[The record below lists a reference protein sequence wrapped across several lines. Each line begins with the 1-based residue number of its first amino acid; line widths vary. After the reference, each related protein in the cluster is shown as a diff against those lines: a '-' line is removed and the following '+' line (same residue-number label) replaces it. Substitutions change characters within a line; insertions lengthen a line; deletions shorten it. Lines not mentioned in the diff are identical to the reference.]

1 MAAPPPSR
9 LLRHALLLLAPLLAA
24 GAGAALFGAP
34 EPLDAFAPEARAGSA
49 PDASFDAAPWARFL
63 DRYLVT
69 DHPSGVHRVR
79 YGAVS
84 ADDLADLDAWLE
96 ATQARGPDGL
106 TRDAQFAWWVNLYN
120 ALTVRL
126 ILDDPA
132 VESIRDL
139 GLLGTGPWGREVAEV
154 DGAALS
160 LDDIEHRILRPLF
173 GDRRVHFAVNCASV
187 GCPDLAAEPWRAA
200 ELDARLDAAVRSY
213 LAHPR
218 GLRFEDGRL
227 HLSSIFDWYRD
238 DFPEGREAFLAWLAS
253 YAPQPQGERLRSY
266 GGRIVH
272 GYDWSLN
279 EP

>member
-1 MAAPPPSR
+1 MAAPLLPR
-9 LLRHALLLLAPLLAA
+9 LLRRALPLLAPLLVA
-24 GAGAALFGAP
+24 GADAALFGAP
-34 EPLDAFAPEARAGSA
+34 EPLDAFAPEARAGND
-49 PDASFDAAPWARFL
+49 PGTGVEAAPWARFL
-63 DRYLVT
+63 ERYLVT

-79 YGAVS
+79 YDAVS
-84 ADDLADLDAWLE
+84 TEDLAALDAWLE
-96 ATQARGPDGL
+96 TTQARGPDGR

-126 ILDDPA
+126 ILDDPS

-139 GLLGTGPWGREVAEV
+139 GLLGTGPWRREVAEV
-154 DGAALS
+154 DGTPLS

-187 GCPDLAAEPWRAA
+187 GCPELAAEPWRAPQ
-200 ELDARLDAAVRSY
+200 LDARLDAAVRRY

-238 DFPEGREAFLAWLAS
+238 DFPEGREAFLAWLAR
-253 YAPQPQGERLRSY
+253 YAPDAQGERLRGY
-266 GGRIVH
+266 EGRIVH